1 MVEVKLH
8 PSSKGSMEQ
17 RIRDKLKPSSS
28 PDNVTHQVSLGT
40 GPTRVH
46 HTVHGSAS
54 QSAHGPMA
62 KGENLDRRR

>member
-28 PDNVTHQVSLGT
+28 SNNVTHQVQLGS
-40 GPTRVH
+40 GPTRVV

-54 QSAHGPMA
+54 QSKSNPA
-62 KGENLDRRR
+62 LDPNRQGK